1 VGVNISDS
9 DFDRLIAGKSS
20 TSGPEA
26 AELARVLAQ
35 VNSAYVSPIPASS
48 ESRHLAAIQ
57 QANRNR
63 PASTAPADAPSGFRS
78 ILEPFRS
85 FGLACRR
92 AGYFHLSGATA
103 VWAVVAALFMVSAT
117 GGLAAAGV
125 LPASLQS
132 AVSNAAA
139 SVGINVP
146 MPQTS
151 VTVSEPANSS
161 GMNVTEGSL
170 ATQQAALAAAEKAVQ
185 EAELAQKAA
194 QEAAA
199 TSSRCIEESMA
210 QVSTLVE
217 RILSATS
224 QAQAQALV
232 TQAGSLGGGV
242 KVCADQATS
251 LGQAGVAHAGEAT
264 RLAQEASGARAVA
277 SGQVQAAIDAAN
289 NAARTAGTSAT
300 LALDMS
306 RAIVDNVGTLTAGL
320 INSSLGL
327 QQTLNPTV
335 PPPPAPGA
343 PPAAVPAPPAN
354 ITDPAAWSSWGMD
367 YANQIMSSFMGGT
380 RPRR

>member
-9 DFDRLIAGKSS
+9 DFDRLIAGKGS

-35 VNSAYVSPIPASS
+35 VNSAYVSPIRAAA
-48 ESRHLAAIQ
+48 ESKHLAAIR

-63 PASTAPADAPSGFRS
+63 PASTAPAASSFGFKS
-78 ILEPFRS
+78 VLEPFKS
-85 FGLACRR
+85 FGATLRR
-92 AGYFHLSGATA
+92 AGYVHLSGATA

-125 LPASLQS
+125 LPDSIQS
-132 AVSNAAA
+132 VVSNAAA

-146 MPQTS
+146 MPATS
-151 VTVSEPANSS
+151 VTVSEPANSG
-161 GMNVTEGSL
+161 GMNVTEGTL

-185 EAELAQKAA
+185 EAEQAQRAA

-199 TSSRCIEESMA
+199 TSARCIEESMA
-210 QVSTLVE
+210 QVSTLVD

-232 TQAGSLGGGV
+232 AQAGSLGGGV
-242 KVCADQATS
+242 KACADQATS
-251 LGQAGVAHAGEAT
+251 LGHTGVAHAGEAT
-264 RLAQEASGARAVA
+264 RLAQEASGAESVA

-300 LALDMS
+300 RALDMS
-306 RAIVDNVGTLTAGL
+306 RAIVDNVSTLTAGL

-327 QQTLNPTV
+327 QQTLNPAA
-335 PPPPAPGA
+335 PPPPAAGV
-343 PPAAVPAPPAN
+343 PPTAVPAPPAN
-354 ITDPAAWSSWGMD
+354 ITDPAAWSRWGMD